1 MRRARHLKI
10 LIKFEG
16 KAQKNTVISDIP
28 KSIYTT
34 KKPVRVFLERV
45 FCINFKLFS
54 GLRLAGGTENIDDL
68 VHVELFELV
77 AGGAEILAGVEFG
90 GLGGEHFAHFCRHSQ
105 SAVGVDVDF
114 ADCGF
119 RRLAELLFRNADC
132 GFELSAV
139 LVYHVNILLRN

>member
-16 KAQKNTVISDIP
+16 KAQKNTVLTDIP
-28 KSIYTT
+28 KSIYKI
-34 KKPVRVFLERV
+34 KKPSEFSSDGL
-45 FCINFKLFS
+45 CINFNLFRE
-54 GLRLAGGTENIDDL
+54 LRLAGGTENIDDL

-77 AGGAEILAGVEFG
+77 AGGAEILAGIEFS
-90 GLGGEHFAHFCRHSQ
+90 GLGGEHFAHFCRHRQ

-119 RRLAELLFRNADC
+119 RRLAELLFGNADC
-132 GFELSAV
+132 RFKLSAV